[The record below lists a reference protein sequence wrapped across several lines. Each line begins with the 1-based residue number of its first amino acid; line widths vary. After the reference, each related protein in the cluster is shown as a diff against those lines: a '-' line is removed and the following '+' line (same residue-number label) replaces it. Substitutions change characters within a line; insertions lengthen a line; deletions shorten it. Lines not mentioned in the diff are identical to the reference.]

1 MIGHALLAALM
12 AVNANAI
19 AKSYKKARTYS
30 LRFDDE
36 DKDLKFENKDK
47 DL

>member
-19 AKSYKKARTYS
+19 ALPNHTKKQGHS
-30 LRFDDE
+30 LRFDD
-36 DKDLKFENKDK
+36 KDK